1 MTNYEKDKEKIE
13 WRRAMTMELPQNTFA
28 WLKKEC
34 ARAKKAGDKANH
46 KLIGHIKEE
55 YKLEW
60 DKNFED
66 FILGDCLDHPQ
77 MQSHTKGITVL
88 NTSKPFYIESLWV
101 NYQKKYEFNPP
112 HNHSGIYSFV
122 IFVDIPFDLEKEY
135 EYFGEVGGY
144 RHNVPKR
151 NSIYT
156 SNFAFIN
163 TDYSGDIR
171 CDSLNVDKSYEGKII
186 MFPAKQLHQVFPFY
200 TSDGYR
206 ITVSGNLRLLV

>member
-1 MTNYEKDKEKIE
+1 
-13 WRRAMTMELPQNTFA
+13 MTMELPQDTFA

-101 NYQKKYEFNPP
+101 NYQKKYDFNPL
-112 HNHSGIYSFV
+112 HIHSGVFSFV
-122 IFVDIPFDLEKEY
+122 IWIEVPYDMKEEMKQYDKCNGQETATFFFQYNGPLGSLEA
-135 EYFGEVGGY
+135 
-144 RHNVPKR
+144 RHLV
-151 NSIYT
+151 
-156 SNFAFIN
+156 
-163 TDYSGDIR
+163 
-171 CDSLNVDKSYEGKII
+171 VDKSYEWKCAF
-186 MFPAKQLHQVFPFY
+186 FPARMYHGVNPFY
-200 TSDGYR
+200 TSDGTR
-206 ITVSGNLRLLV
+206 VSVSGNLFLIDI

>member
-1 MTNYEKDKEKIE
+1 MGQEFWRLYIRRLFRSPTNAI
-13 WRRAMTMELPQNTFA
+13 T
-28 WLKKEC
+28 
-34 ARAKKAGDKANH
+34 
-46 KLIGHIKEE
+46 
-55 YKLEW
+55 YKRY
-60 DKNFED
+60 NSF
-66 FILGDCLDHPQ
+66 
-77 MQSHTKGITVL
+77 

-122 IFVDIPFDLEKEY
+122 IIVDIPFDLEKEY

-206 ITVSGNLRLLV
+206 ITVSGNLRLLVWNQLL